1 MGKKILT
8 QGTAIWISEIGL
20 IKHRIFNVLKEE
32 NNILT
37 ISFNKDEIYEIDK
50 SNVRAKKILIYQ
62 KSDGEIVIQ
71 NPNKIGLMDLHAKGI
86 KTLRFN
92 LQNSSLQESKSAIYR
107 WTTPKDIIDKLGP
120 IFKLLFIC
128 IAIGVMGWAALKYGG
143 HVLDLVTSSR
153 TLDCSQVLPR
163 PQVNIPIG
171 VVE

>member
-1 MGKKILT
+1 MSKKILT

-20 IKHRIFNVLKEE
+20 INHRVFNVLKEE

-37 ISFNKDEIYEIDK
+37 ISFDKDEIYEIDK
-50 SNVRAKKILIYQ
+50 SNVRAKKILVYQ
-62 KSDGEIVIQ
+62 KSDGDIVIQ
-71 NPNKIGLMDLHAKGI
+71 NPNKISLIDLNKKKI

-92 LQNSSLQESKSAIYR
+92 LQNTSLQESKAAIYR

-128 IAIGVMGWAALKYGG
+128 IAVGVIGWAAFKYGG
-143 HVLDLVTSSR
+143 QVLDLVTSSR
-153 TLDCSQVLPR
+153 TLDCSQVLPN
-163 PQVNIPIG
+163 PQVNVPIG